1 MSVNEKFVVYNSIF
15 TNNSMLKVVLGAFEA
30 FENTNPMKFQLKTSC
45 FSNSSCSKHSS
56 LL

>member
-15 TNNSMLKVVLGAFEA
+15 TNNSMLKIVLGAFEA
-30 FENTNPMKFQLKTSC
+30 FENINLMKFSTEDI
-45 FSNSSCSKHSS
+45 